1 MKIKIIV
8 VGRLKASPL
17 RDLCDEYIK
26 RLNWPVKLEEIDSP
40 KAATAAIEAPLILK
54 HIPDNAFVIALD
66 ERGQS
71 FSSPDFAAR
80 LENWRD
86 QAPGNEIIFLIGGA
100 DGFDNA
106 VREKAKILLSF
117 GKQTWPHMLVRVM
130 LLEQVYRAQQIMAGH
145 PYHRV

>member
-1 MKIKIIV
+1 MKIKIIA

-26 RLNWPVKLEEIDSP
+26 RINWPVKLEEIDSP
-40 KAATAAIEAPLILK
+40 KAATSAIEAPLILK
-54 HIPDNAFVIALD
+54 HIPDNAFVVALD
-66 ERGQS
+66 ERGKT
-71 FSSPDFAAR
+71 FSSPDFAAKI
-80 LENWRD
+80 ENWRD
-86 QAPGNEIIFLIGGA
+86 QAPANEIIFLIGGA

-145 PYHRV
+145 PYHRA